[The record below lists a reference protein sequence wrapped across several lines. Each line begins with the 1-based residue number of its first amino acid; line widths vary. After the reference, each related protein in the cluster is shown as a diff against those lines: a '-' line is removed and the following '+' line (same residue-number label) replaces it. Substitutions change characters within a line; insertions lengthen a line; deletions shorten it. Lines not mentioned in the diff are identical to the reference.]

1 MNFIQIPNRK
11 RDKIFYYYNLGRKK
25 GQRPATGIFIFTN
38 PKSQVEKDHNKEVKK
53 ILDVKKSQA
62 IIEMQAI
69 GTPFI
74 PRHKFKENFLDFF
87 DDYVRK
93 HKKNDNRHLP
103 CCFTKFREFI
113 KKDFI
118 PPSEITEDF
127 CKLFRQ
133 YLLDRL
139 TGETPQNYFAR
150 FKWVIKAATKAK
162 YFVENPTDEVSAKA
176 NPSVAL
182 KEIVEVE
189 DYYALLATPCHNEEV
204 SHAFIFCLY
213 TGLRWVDVKKMAWS
227 DLKEN
232 SLTTRM
238 IQSKTGQP
246 VVITLHP
253 TALKII
259 EKQRKKLQHYTIQ
272 PELIFDLPTANG
284 ANKMLGLWAKD
295 AGIDKVF
302 TWSCARLSFSVLLQ
316 DERVDTATVAYLLG
330 HTTTKQVERA
340 YKRHRPKDQKATI
353 NKLPDES
360 QRQNISS
367 DPSKSF
373 NISVN
378 SNWELLYG
386 RKCKDQ

>member
-1 MNFIQIPNRK
+1 MNFGERLNRK
-11 RDKIFYYYNLGRKK
+11 GTKKYFYYDLGRVK
-25 GQRPATGIFIFTN
+25 GKRPSTGIFIYTN
-38 PKSQVEKDHNKEVKK
+38 PKTQVERDHNKEAKM
-53 ILDVKKSQA
+53 LLEVKKSQV

-74 PRHKFKENFLDFF
+74 PQHKFKENFLDFF
-87 DDYVRK
+87 DEYVK
-93 HKKNDNRHLP
+93 NHKKDDNRHLP
-103 CCFTKFREFI
+103 CCFTKFKKFI

-118 PPSEITEDF
+118 SPLEITEDF

-150 FKWVIKAATKAK
+150 FKWVVNAATKAK
-162 YFVENPTDEVSAKA
+162 YFIENPVEKVSAKA
-176 NPSVAL
+176 NPSKAL

-189 DYYALLATPCHNEEV
+189 EYYALLATPCHNEEL

-227 DLKEN
+227 DIKEN

-246 VVITLHP
+246 VIITLHP
-253 TALKII
+253 IALKII
-259 EKQRKKLQHYTIQ
+259 EKQRKKLQHHNVQ
-272 PELIFDLPTANG
+272 PELVFYLPTADG
-284 ANKMLGLWAKD
+284 ANKMLGIWAKD
-295 AGIDKVF
+295 AGVNKKI

-316 DERVDTATVAYLLG
+316 DVNVDTATVAYLLG

-340 YKRHRPKDQKATI
+340 YKRHRPKDQRATV
-353 NKLPDES
+353 NKLPSEN
-360 QRQNISS
+360 QGQKKISS
-367 DPSKSF
+367 YNG
-373 NISVN
+373 NIN
-378 SNWELLYG
+378 YPMNGNWALLYG
-386 RKCKDQ
+386 GKQQL